1 LKILTLLF
9 KAHKESTDMIKKN
22 KKKTK
27 IAVEKRIIP
36 YCGCYGENIFIF
48 IEMTDEKRIER
59 APAAEY
65 FGDRQFC

>member
-9 KAHKESTDMIKKN
+9 KAHKESTDMIKK
-22 KKKTK
+22 KQKKTK

-36 YCGCYGENIFIF
+36 CYGENIFIF

>member
-1 LKILTLLF
+1 
-9 KAHKESTDMIKKN
+9 MIKKT